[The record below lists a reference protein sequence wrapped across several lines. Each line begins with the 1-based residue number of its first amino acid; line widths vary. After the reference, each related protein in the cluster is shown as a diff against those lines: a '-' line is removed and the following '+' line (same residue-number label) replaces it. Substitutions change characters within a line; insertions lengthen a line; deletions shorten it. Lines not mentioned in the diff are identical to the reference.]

1 MNEFNK
7 IRNEKL
13 KDMES
18 RNYAVAFSSNWNVM
32 CIGYLDLII
41 IKHLKH
47 HDKYSTSIEMHNM
60 FWIDSMYH
68 ENENWRGR
76 DKFIIVWEKKFLS
89 SWKCDYYFRVQS
101 MKFNNCKS
109 NKLFE

>member
-1 MNEFNK
+1 MNEFNE

-32 CIGYLDLII
+32 CIGYLDSII

-47 HDKYSTSIEMHNM
+47 HD
-60 FWIDSMYH
+60 
-68 ENENWRGR
+68 
-76 DKFIIVWEKKFLS
+76 
-89 SWKCDYYFRVQS
+89 
-101 MKFNNCKS
+101 
-109 NKLFE
+109 